1 MHETPSGV
9 EDIFLD
15 TRELS
20 VKIRNQILVGV
31 AVGYLAE

>member
-1 MHETPSGV
+1 MRRLPV
-9 EDIFLD
+9 LKIFSL
-15 TRELS
+15 TLENFS